1 VLTTL
6 TTYGLPWN
14 ELVSRRLPLNVFDSK
29 LGSMPF
35 KRGLDSEVGGGAD
48 EQPTPSST
56 AK

>member
-35 KRGLDSEVGGGAD
+35 KIGLDSEVGGGAD